1 MKSLDGIKFA
11 EMVQMGA
18 HALSQNASY
27 VDSLNV
33 FPVPDGDTGTNMNL
47 SMTSGAQET
56 EVNAQQ
62 HIGKTA
68 QSLAKVY

>member
-1 MKSLDGIKFA
+1 
-11 EMVQMGA
+11 MGA
-18 HALSQNASY
+18 HHLYQNADY

-47 SMTSGAQET
+47 SMTSGAKET
-56 EVNAQQ
+56 EANTAE

-68 QSLAKVY
+68 QAYQKDY